1 VLAWHSPSG
10 SQQRH
15 TAQPYV
21 TQKGFAD
28 LLELCHHLGILYIIL
43 KSLRTYGED
52 LNSFRAIC
60 LTLWNTKDRGKIAI
74 LKNLE

>member
-1 VLAWHSPSG
+1 
-10 SQQRH
+10 
-15 TAQPYV
+15 
-21 TQKGFAD
+21 
-28 LLELCHHLGILYIIL
+28 
-43 KSLRTYGED
+43 